1 MVVGDDPVPLSV
13 IVMGVLLFVALW
25 VIVNVPEDAPCEVGE
40 KRTMT
45 VVDAPGAKLKEPF
58 P

>member
-1 MVVGDDPVPLSV
+1 
-13 IVMGVLLFVALW
+13 MGVLLFVALW